1 MWGWEGHQEP
11 SSPDHIP
18 PQAYGLWDH
27 EEDPFPKKKVEEEE
41 ERKEEAA
48 SLPAAVGEEGTE
60 VLAELGAQGT
70 AVGPEPEDKA
80 VGQEGGA
87 GITQLRFRKKRQQ
100 GRKQP
105 EVAPEEGEHQSPVAA
120 SQ

>member
-11 SSPDHIP
+11 SSPDHTP

-27 EEDPFPKKKVEEEE
+27 KEDPFPKKKVEEEE
-41 ERKEEAA
+41 ERREEAV
-48 SLPAAVGEEGTE
+48 SLPAAVGEEGME
-60 VLAELGAQGT
+60 VPAEPGAQVM
-70 AVGPEPEDKA
+70 AVGPEPEGNA
-80 VGQEGGA
+80 VEQEEGA
-87 GITQLRFRKKRQQ
+87 GATQLRFRRKKGR

-105 EVAPEEGEHQSPVAA
+105 EVALEEGEHQSPVVA